1 MCGIYGGHLDRLAP
15 DAERRLRHRGPDQQG
30 LVDVADP
37 HGRALR
43 LGQTR
48 LSIVDRHDVPVPL
61 SIGDATIVYNGE
73 VYNWRD
79 LRTQLETLG
88 HVFTT
93 QTDTEVVLAAYLEWG
108 AGCLEKF
115 NGMFAFAVHRG
126 SRLFLARDRMGKK
139 PLFYTHDGD
148 GRFAFASEVK
158 ALGALHA
165 TQSRLHQ
172 QLEFYFDAVT
182 PWQSHGRPVL
192 SVLPGQSL
200 SVDLQTGGLTKQTWW
215 RLPAFEASLEDEREA
230 LSRFLEVFTSACELR
245 KLADVPVTTFLSGG
259 IDSSLIQAVVR
270 SEKTYTV
277 HFEEFAG
284 TIDERPYVRELS
296 ERLGFEAEVL
306 LPTHADLRAHLDT
319 IARSIEMPVGS
330 FSLLPLFMLS
340 RAARRDGFE
349 VGLSGEGADELFS
362 GYHRTGVL
370 LREQARIDEESAGAY
385 GPLAQRYFGSG
396 LERFAR
402 MASRDGMAGAV
413 ALVELLRPRW
423 REGAS
428 LSENICRVEAGV
440 FLQPLLAMADRMSMA
455 NGLEMRNPFLDYRV
469 VELATK
475 LHPSLKHRDG
485 QGKWLLR
492 RALRELVG
500 DDLGVVKRSEKH
512 GLPAPINQ
520 WVFGQAGGGRKR
532 WNALVQGRAVA
543 QLDPRVAE
551 DAGDGRAQGVWA
563 SGRPG
568 GLAGLDEE

>member
-15 DAERRLRHRGPDQQG
+15 DAGERLRHRGPDQQG
-30 LVDVADP
+30 MVDVTDP
-37 HGRALR
+37 HGRAMR

-61 SIGDATIVYNGE
+61 TIDGATLLYNGE

-79 LRTQLETLG
+79 LRAELEALG
-88 HVFTT
+88 RVFAT

-108 AGCLEKF
+108 PSCLDRF

-126 SRLFLARDRMGKK
+126 DTLFLARDRMGKK

-158 ALGALHA
+158 ALAKLAGARSVLH
-165 TQSRLHQ
+165 H

-182 PWQSHGRPVL
+182 PWQADGQAVL
-192 SVLPGQSL
+192 SALPGQSL
-200 SVDLQTGGLTKQTWW
+200 TVDLRSGELTKHTWW
-215 RLPAFEASLEDEREA
+215 RLPAFDESLDDEREA
-230 LSRFLEVFTSACELR
+230 LSQFLDVFSSACELR

-277 HFEEFAG
+277 HFEEYAD
-284 TIDERPYVRELS
+284 TIDERPYVREMA
-296 ERLGFEAEVL
+296 ERFGFDASVIVPTREDL
-306 LPTHADLRAHLDT
+306 LAHLDT

-340 RAARRDGFE
+340 RAARADGFE
-349 VGLSGEGADELFS
+349 VGLSGEGADELFN

-370 LREQARIDEESAGAY
+370 LREQARIGQEADGAY
-385 GPLAQRYFGSG
+385 GPLVRRYFGSG
-396 LERFAR
+396 LERYAR
-402 MASRDGMAGAV
+402 MASRDGLQAAV

-428 LSENICRVEAGV
+428 LSENICRVESGV

-455 NGLEMRNPFLDYRV
+455 NGLEMRNPFLDHRV
-469 VELATK
+469 VDLATK
-475 LHPSLKHRDG
+475 LHPSLKYRDG

-492 RALRELVG
+492 RALREIVG
-500 DDLGVVKRSEKH
+500 DDLGVVQRKEKH
-512 GLPAPINQ
+512 GLPAPVNR
-520 WVFGQAGGGRKR
+520 WVFGEPGVDRKR
-532 WNALVQGRAVA
+532 WNALISQRAGLL
-543 QLDPRVAE
+543 LDHSE
-551 DAGDGRAQGVWA
+551 DAAPTAPLSAPDSV
-563 SGRPG
+563 
-568 GLAGLDEE
+568 